1 MSKGTAAK
9 KVVDYTITQLKNLF
23 GNDKSATAIDKKID
37 RLIKN
42 PNVKNSNSQ
51 IIAAGNAARKK
62 IRRASKTTIQKP
74 VAEDR
79 IIGANISEVAAGRIG
94 RSGSSDKADFEVELG
109 KSGTVS
115 RGTKSEPS
123 TIDQETGN
131 KGRVKRNKKVAELE
145 TKEEKGIATKE
156 EKAELKK
163 LNKLSSDADIKRA
176 SAAAST
182 RSANAR
188 KGRGVS
194 LAGEKGTIK
203 VGVKQKL
210 KDSNMMVGNTT
221 NGITKEGEIIGKPTD
236 NQINIVVRNMDAR
249 QKLSADAKRNLAKLK
264 RMSKSDRQDA
274 ALQKMER
281 KMVNT
286 GPDKSGRKYNKGGF
300 IDMRKTGMFR

>member
-1 MSKGTAAK
+1 MGVKSSVIKSSKKAAK
-9 KVVDYTITQLKNLF
+9 K
-23 GNDKSATAIDKKID
+23 
-37 RLIKN
+37 
-42 PNVKNSNSQ
+42 
-51 IIAAGNAARKK
+51 AAQAA
-62 IRRASKTTIQKP
+62 
-74 VAEDR
+74 AELAR
-79 IIGANISEVAAGRIG
+79 EVAAGRIG

-115 RGTKSEPS
+115 RGTKSEPN

-163 LNKLSSDADIKRA
+163 LNKLSRDADIK
-176 SAAAST
+176 AAST

-188 KGRGVS
+188 KGEGVS

-210 KDSNMMVGNTT
+210 KDSDMMVGNNT